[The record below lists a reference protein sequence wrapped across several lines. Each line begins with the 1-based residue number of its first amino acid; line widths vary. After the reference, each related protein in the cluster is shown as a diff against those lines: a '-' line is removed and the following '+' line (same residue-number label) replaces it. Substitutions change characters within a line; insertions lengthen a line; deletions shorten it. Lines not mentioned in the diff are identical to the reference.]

1 VADRV
6 AVDTSPAA
14 GEPRVTK
21 RQVKTAQRREAVLRA
36 AFGVFSERGFNNA
49 SLTEIA
55 ERADMTHAGVLHHFG
70 SKERLLIEVLR
81 YRDGRGVDGLSGEPP
96 EGAALLP
103 HLVRTVGENEAKP
116 GIVQAFSVLAAE
128 SVTDGHP
135 AQQYFRDRM
144 ASLRSVIADA
154 LADRT
159 GRPRDDVAVT
169 DGAAALIA
177 VMDGLQIQWLLSP
190 EEISMQRAAKL
201 VIDAVTQY
209 LEPPAPPS

>member
-1 VADRV
+1 VTDRV
-6 AVDTSPAA
+6 ALDAA
-14 GEPRVTK
+14 PEEPRVTK

-36 AFGVFSERGFNNA
+36 AFGVFSERGFHNA

-70 SKERLLIEVLR
+70 SKDRLLIEVLR

-103 HLVRTVGENEAKP
+103 HLVRTVGANEEKP

-135 AQQYFRDRM
+135 AQEYFRERM
-144 ASLRSVIADA
+144 ASLRALIADA
-154 LADRT
+154 IADRT
-159 GRPRDDVAVT
+159 GRPVGDLGVT

-190 EEISMQRAAKL
+190 DEVSMQRAAQL
-201 VIDAVTQY
+201 VIDAVTRY
-209 LEPPAPPS
+209 LETDAESPS

>member
-1 VADRV
+1 MTDRV
-6 AVDTSPAA
+6 ALDAA
-14 GEPRVTK
+14 PEEPRVTK

-36 AFGVFSERGFNNA
+36 AFGVFSERGFHNA

-70 SKERLLIEVLR
+70 SKDRLLIEVLR

-103 HLVRTVGENEAKP
+103 HLVRTVGANEGKP

-135 AQQYFRDRM
+135 AQEYFRERM
-144 ASLRSVIADA
+144 ASLRALIADA
-154 LADRT
+154 IADRT
-159 GRPRDDVAVT
+159 GRPVGDLGVT

-190 EEISMQRAAKL
+190 DQVSMQRAAQL
-201 VIDAVTQY
+201 VIDAVTRY
-209 LEPPAPPS
+209 LETDTESPS